1 MVCRDAPPEYGTET
15 GQEKR
20 CSERPSRIS
29 PLDAAIGE
37 RLRARRKALRLSMG
51 NIATYLRVSHQQVQK
66 YETGRNRIGAS
77 RLPVI
82 AKFLGCSVE
91 DLMPTTLASEEDEGA
106 DTAIC
111 EISRGAALKRALA
124 KPDVVRA
131 VLFFDAIQAPGQR
144 LAALAV
150 LESLSVAG
158 ANITAAAGIGPAKAR

>member
-1 MVCRDAPPEYGTET
+1 MVCSEAPPRCAIEA
-15 GQEKR
+15 GQKKQGA
-20 CSERPSRIS
+20 ERPSRIS
-29 PLDAAIGE
+29 PLDGAIGE

-51 NIATYLRVSHQQVQK
+51 DIATYLGVSHQQVQK

-91 DLMPTTLASEEDEGA
+91 DLMPTTLVSVESEGA
-106 DTAIC
+106 DTATC
-111 EISRGAALKRALA
+111 ETNRGAALKRALA

-131 VLFFDAIQAPGQR
+131 VLFFDAIQVPAQR

-150 LESLSVAG
+150 LESLGVG
-158 ANITAAAGIGPAKAR
+158 GTNVTAPAGIGPAKAR